1 MPRNR
6 CSAYVVSRHKGKRR
20 SFLPLPEQA
29 YLSWRDQL
37 EMGQSDGR
45 GLADASAAVVEKQEQ
60 RVIAPSISGPSV
72 WFGENAAHVV
82 GFEVG
87 RRKLPRPLGRNRR
100 HSRVLQRVGQIM
112 ADEVLEKA
120 AEGRTPAIARG
131 GRVRSVGLDMIKE
144 SCNRFGVRNLQ
155 RLGMRHRDDGV
166 AR

>member
-1 MPRNR
+1 
-6 CSAYVVSRHKGKRR
+6 
-20 SFLPLPEQA
+20 
-29 YLSWRDQL
+29 
-37 EMGQSDGR
+37 MGPSHGR

-60 RVIAPSISGPSV
+60 RVITPSISGPSV

-87 RRKLPRPLGRNRR
+87 RRKLPRPLGRNRQ

-144 SCNRFGVRNLQ
+144 SCNRFGVQICN
-155 RLGMRHRDDGV
+155 V
-166 AR
+166 